1 MLNVTFLHVGKNIDM
16 PTKMVAS
23 VKEVMPNANIVQL
36 SDMNTPIIKGVNT
49 IIRKEYNGLIM
60 LFRMEHLA
68 ALRGN
73 WVTLDTDMIIKKD
86 LSHVFDQDFDVAL
99 TRRYGSILD
108 EHGNDIVKI
117 MPYNAGVMFSK
128 NHEFWQEALNTLKTL
143 NKQAHE
149 WYGDQL
155 AIKVMAD
162 TNNYKVLELP
172 CDEYN
177 YSPSS
182 QDERKDVYVYH
193 FKGQRKD
200 WMMNGKY

>member
-23 VKEVMPNANIVQL
+23 VKEVMPTANIVQL

-68 ALRGN
+68 SLRGN
-73 WVTLDTDMIIKKD
+73 WITLDTDMIIKKD

-182 QDERKDVYVYH
+182 QYERKDVYVYH

>member
-1 MLNVTFLHVGKNIDM
+1 LLNITFLHVGKDVDM

-23 VKEVMPNANIVQL
+23 VKEVMPTANIVQL

-60 LFRMEHLA
+60 VFRLEHLA
-68 ALRGN
+68 SLRGH

-86 LSHVFDQDFDVAL
+86 LSHVFNQDFDVAL
-99 TRRYGSILD
+99 TRRYGVIMD
-108 EHGNDIVKI
+108 AEGNDVVKL

-128 NHEFWQEALNTLKTL
+128 NHEFWIEALNKLKSL
-143 NKQAHE
+143 DRKAHE

-155 AIKVMAD
+155 AIKLMAD
-162 TNNYKVLELP
+162 TDNYKVLELS

-177 YSPSS
+177 YTPK
-182 QDERKDVYVYH
+182 DKEERKDVYVYH

>member
-1 MLNVTFLHVGKNIDM
+1 M

-60 LFRMEHLA
+60 VFRLEHLA
-68 ALRGN
+68 SLRGS
-73 WVTLDTDMIIKKD
+73 WITLDTDMIIKKD

-108 EHGNDIVKI
+108 TDGNDIVKI

-128 NHEFWQEALNTLKTL
+128 NHEFWKDALEALKTF
-143 NKQAHE
+143 KQEAHE
-149 WYGDQL
+149 WYCDQL
-155 AIKVMAD
+155 AIKFISD
-162 TNNYKVLELP
+162 KNQYKVLELP

-177 YSPSS
+177 YTPGSKE
-182 QDERKDVYVYH
+182 ERKDVYVYH